1 MRWPKG
7 IRGRAAILATAMVA
21 VALAVA
27 GFVLSQ
33 VVERNLLSNLETTL
47 QQQADDRLRL
57 LTEGADPQTLTGL
70 TSSEAFVVINQG
82 SESVSAGV
90 NGWLA
95 CASNPCIVDVRLEE
109 SGEEEDDELH
119 TVMAVAA
126 INGDTAVVIGSE
138 LEQVSGTVNLLRWA
152 LAIGI
157 LLLVALT
164 GYIIWITVGRV
175 LAPVEAIREQASSI
189 RGSSLDRRVPES
201 GSGDEIDRLAGTVNE
216 MLARIAH
223 HDATRRQFA
232 SDASHELK
240 SPLANLRA
248 MIDTAKGDEW
258 ATVSASA
265 ATEVDRM
272 GSLVDD
278 LLFLSMADEETT
290 TTTAVDRVHL
300 DDVVF
305 DEIEVL
311 AAGSDVRI
319 DGSGVTPVSVVG
331 DRRLLSRAFRNLI
344 DNAVRHA
351 AGTVK
356 IAASASDVVRVIVED
371 DGPGIPPEWREM
383 IFDRFVRLD
392 GARSR
397 GTGSTGL
404 GLAIVKEI
412 IERHGGSVIVEDST
426 LGGARFVVELP
437 I

>member
-1 MRWPKG
+1 M
-7 IRGRAAILATAMVA
+7 
-21 VALAVA
+21 
-27 GFVLSQ
+27 
-33 VVERNLLSNLETTL
+33 
-47 QQQADDRLRL
+47 
-57 LTEGADPQTLTGL
+57 
-70 TSSEAFVVINQG
+70 VINEG
-82 SESVSAGV
+82 SELVSAGV

-109 SGEEEDDELH
+109 SGEEENDELH

-157 LLLVALT
+157 LFLVALT

-223 HDATRRQFA
+223 DDETRRQFA

-248 MIDTAKGDEW
+248 MIDTAKGDQW

-290 TTTAVDRVHL
+290 NTAVDRVHL

-319 DGSGVTPVSVVG
+319 DGSRVTPVSVVG

-371 DGPGIPPEWREM
+371 DGPGIPSESREM
-383 IFDRFVRLD
+383 VFDRFVRLD

-412 IERHGGSVIVEDST
+412 IERHGGSVTVEDST
-426 LGGARFVVELP
+426 LGGARFVVQLP
-437 I
+437 VSPPSE